1 MVAPVVG
8 HGAEATDIGRLLVG
22 EGARLAG
29 IGIAIGL
36 AAGIALTRLL
46 SGLLYEVSAG
56 DPLVLAG
63 VPALLAL
70 VAVSAAL
77 LPARR
82 AARVDPMLALRQ
94 N

>member
-1 MVAPVVG
+1 MAAG
-8 HGAEATDIGRLLVG
+8 LGRLLVA

-36 AAGIALTRLL
+36 PAGIALTRLL
-46 SGLLYEVSAG
+46 SGLLYEVSAS

-63 VPALLAL
+63 VPVLLAL
-70 VAVSAAL
+70 VAIIAAL

-82 AARVDPMLALRQ
+82 ATRVDPMVALRQ
-94 N
+94 Q